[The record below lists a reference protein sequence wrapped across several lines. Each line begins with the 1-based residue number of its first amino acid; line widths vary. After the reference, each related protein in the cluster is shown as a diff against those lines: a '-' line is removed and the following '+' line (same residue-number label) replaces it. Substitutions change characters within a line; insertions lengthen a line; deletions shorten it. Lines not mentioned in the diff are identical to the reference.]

1 MSYTAH
7 ANDTTGTTCQAFTVR
22 SFHSQAGSKATV
34 AEGIQVGA
42 TIEDD
47 G

>member
-1 MSYTAH
+1 MSCTVH
-7 ANDTTGTTCQAFTVR
+7 SDDTTGTDRKAFAVC
-22 SFHSQAGSKATV
+22 SLHPQAGSKATV

-42 TIEDD
+42 AIEDD